1 MLLDIAYRIIFSLL
15 CQRGAGA
22 PRGNASC
29 MDLLRQCVNT
39 LFQPVD
45 LPLNSFEPFALVDFP
60 PVFEDADGM
69 GLNAGDMLVAPTQW
83 VEKEKPDYRSG
94 L

>member
-1 MLLDIAYRIIFSLL
+1 MELF
-15 CQRGAGA
+15 
-22 PRGNASC
+22 
-29 MDLLRQCVNT
+29 RQCVDAH
-39 LFQPVD
+39 FQPVD
-45 LPLNSFEPFALVDFP
+45 LSFNSFEPFALVDFP